1 MTPDGMPVIDHS
13 VKHDNLVIAAG
24 HNMQGMGM
32 SPITGDLVTRLVAGE
47 DTSLD
52 MSYYSAKR
60 F

>member
-1 MTPDGMPVIDHS
+1 MTPDGMPIIDYS
-13 VKHDNLVIAAG
+13 PKHDNLVIAAG

-32 SPITGDLVTRLVAGE
+32 SPVTGALVQQLISGE
-47 DTSLD
+47 DVSME